1 MPTLYLSPS
10 SFGFL
15 ADECSRCYYLEAHG
29 LRKRPR
35 TPFPAIFSQIDS
47 AMKAHLAE
55 GSHVLDPTL
64 PPLRIVAQGR
74 RVVSRPI
81 QIPGSDIDLVIRGS
95 YDSLVS
101 FEDGVLGV
109 VDWKTT
115 RVRPDLVEKYG
126 RSLHAYAYAIEHPA
140 VDAARTIGRLGLGV
154 FEPNHFAYADGGVA
168 RLDGSFSWIDIPRD
182 HHEFRLFIRRI
193 GSLLAGETAPRASYG
208 CGFCAYAE
216 VA

>member
-1 MPTLYLSPS
+1 MPTLHLSPS

-15 ADECSRCYYLEAHG
+15 ADECPRCYYLEVHG

-47 AMKAHLAE
+47 AMKRHLAD
-55 GSHVLDPTL
+55 GSHVLDPAL
-64 PPLRIVAQGR
+64 PPLQIVAQGR
-74 RVVSRPI
+74 RVISRPI
-81 QIPGSDIDLVIRGS
+81 RVSGSDLDLVIRGN

-101 FEDGVLGV
+101 FGDDVLGV

-126 RSLHAYAYAIEHPA
+126 RSLHAYAYCIEHPA
-140 VDAARTIGRLGLGV
+140 IGTGQTVGRLGLGV
-154 FEPNHFAYADGGVA
+154 FEPNHFAFSDGGAA

-182 HHEFRLFIRRI
+182 QREFSSFIRRI
-193 GSLLAGETAPRASYG
+193 GLLLARETVPHASPD